1 MALNRQQL
9 PQRIFNLHHC
19 IAAERAKWK
28 RAANAI
34 AKTRIALRCERPQ
47 TATGIKRAPT
57 GFTKVVGL
65 GGKAKRT
72 DEGRRALTEGRQAS
86 ANASRLRRA
95 SPNIERTPLFANG
108 GRFDHKRSETGQ
120 NGDYSKNRGS
130 ASRREMPPALSR
142 GRSKPSVGASARLE
156 MPFREEKTA
165 HRLALFANGDRFDHK
180 RAGAGQNRR
189 HLQKISSQSAEDG
202 SSRDLFNHNPVG
214 PNRPDCQSSSD
225 GQATQPGKFIGPGQS
240 PHQPRSASLS
250 ARFEQLVSSTR
261 APARQLRSTN
271 SWRTFRAR

>member
-9 PQRIFNLHHC
+9 PQRIFDLHHC

-34 AKTRIALRCERPQ
+34 AKTRIALRSERRRMP
-47 TATGIKRAPT
+47 AGIERAPT
-57 GFTKVVGL
+57 GFS
-65 GGKAKRT
+65 GGRGSRRKNDGA
-72 DEGRRALTEGRQAS
+72 DEGRRTLTEGRQAS

-95 SPNIERTPLFANG
+95 SPNIGRTLLFANG
-108 GRFDHKRSETGQ
+108 G
-120 NGDYSKNRGS
+120 
-130 ASRREMPPALSR
+130 
-142 GRSKPSVGASARLE
+142 
-156 MPFREEKTA
+156 
-165 HRLALFANGDRFDHK
+165 RFDHK

-202 SSRDLFNHNPVG
+202 SNRDLFNHNLVG
-214 PNRPDCQSSSD
+214 PNRPGCQSSSD

-250 ARFEQLVSSTR
+250 ARFEQLVSPTR
-261 APARQLRSTN
+261 ASARQLKSTN